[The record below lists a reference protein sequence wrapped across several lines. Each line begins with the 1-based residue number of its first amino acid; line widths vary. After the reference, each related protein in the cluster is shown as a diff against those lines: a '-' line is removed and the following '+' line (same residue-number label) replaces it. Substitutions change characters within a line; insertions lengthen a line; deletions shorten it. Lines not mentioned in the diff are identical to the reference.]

1 MDRRSFML
9 GTAAAALV
17 TPVLAQDSYPSHT
30 ITIINAFPPA
40 RA

>member
-9 GTAAAALV
+9 GTAAAAL
-17 TPVLAQDSYPSHT
+17 TSPVLAQDSYPPHT
-30 ITIINAFPPA
+30 ITLINAFPPA